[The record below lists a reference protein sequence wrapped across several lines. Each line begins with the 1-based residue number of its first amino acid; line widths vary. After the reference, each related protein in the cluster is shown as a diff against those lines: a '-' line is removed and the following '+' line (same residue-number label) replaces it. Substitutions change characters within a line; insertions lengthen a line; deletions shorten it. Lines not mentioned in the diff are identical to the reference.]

1 MIFTVAIIAVL
12 CSAPIASGVCP
23 AQGNGTPEPAVSR
36 YQQINADELTDPIA
50 RAAIQSCLNN
60 ISIGLHNYYLAGS
73 CKQITELRPSLAY
86 DSGYYLIQV
95 VSGAV
100 GVYCEMSTNN
110 TFGQSGGWMRI
121 ANVDMRNNQSQCPPG
136 LVYNVTEG
144 RRLSQTKTCSRM
156 LFNYIQYSGEWSTG
170 RSVVK

>member
-1 MIFTVAIIAVL
+1 MIITAAITVIALSSSYTYVNG
-12 CSAPIASGVCP
+12 ICP
-23 AQGNGTPEPAVSR
+23 VQENGTTVVLP
-36 YQQINADELTDPIA
+36 YQRISSGGLSDTTINASIQNFLEKINNFGCEQIA
-50 RAAIQSCLNN
+50 
-60 ISIGLHNYYLAGS
+60 
-73 CKQITELRPSLAY
+73 ELRPSY
-86 DSGYYLIQV
+86 DSGYYWIQG

-100 GVYCEMSTNN
+100 EVYCEMGTNN